1 MDSLLR
7 FVATWL
13 LAPNVLVS
21 FAVAAIVIVLRAW
34 SWLALGVL
42 NLVVLLG
49 IPFTGRH
56 DYLFFDMSMKPD
68 DFNIWKIANA
78 TFRITLHGFLE
89 DED

>member
-21 FAVAAIVIVLRAW
+21 FAVAAIVIVL
-34 SWLALGVL
+34 
-42 NLVVLLG
+42 
-49 IPFTGRH
+49 
-56 DYLFFDMSMKPD
+56 
-68 DFNIWKIANA
+68 
-78 TFRITLHGFLE
+78 E